1 MDLGRSSTGSA
12 LSALWKTDSVFSVHA
27 WASEAAPLLRAFAQ
41 VPWKRSECAM
51 ANFPCEVAA
60 YRPLPKTPCAAI
72 GRCASRGS
80 YVSLG
85 GPPERLGHHRF
96 VPNPSEGDF
105 GLFRAATG
113 SPSRGSGGREA
124 LAALGGYRGLCGIL
138 TSILA

>member
-27 WASEAAPLLRAFAQ
+27 WASEAAPLLRAFTQ
-41 VPWKRSECAM
+41 VPWRCSARAM
-51 ANFPCEVAA
+51 ANFHWEVAA
-60 YRPLPKTPCAAI
+60 YHPLPQTPCAAI
-72 GRCASRGS
+72 GRCASRGP
-80 YVSLG
+80 YASLG

-124 LAALGGYRGLCGIL
+124 LAALGGHRGLCGIL